1 MKHWI
6 LIGFILVIT
15 VACRLISTKRINNI
29 PPSYYIRHDTG
40 SDAQIANDVL
50 IFSKSRH
57 VRYSREFLEPR
68 NELLLRMQKYCIPT
82 KYKLNGDSIHFHL
95 DSMFMGFST
104 VSYKFQGV
112 DHIDSIPQYTK
123 GYNLDFFGAI
133 RNDSIFFR
141 IIERDTIVMR
151 DTIIR
156 TGVFVKQ

>member
-6 LIGFILVIT
+6 PIGFILVIT

-40 SDAQIANDVL
+40 SDAQIANDVM
-50 IFSKSRH
+50 IFSKTRH

-68 NELLLRMQKYCIPT
+68 NELIDRMQKYCVPA
-82 KYKLNGDSIHFHL
+82 KYNLYGDSIHFHL
-95 DSMFMGFST
+95 DSMFMGFRT
-104 VSYKFQGV
+104 VSYTFKGIE
-112 DHIDSIPQYTK
+112 HIDSFPQYTK
-123 GYNLDFFGAI
+123 GYNLDFFGEI
-133 RNDSIFFR
+133 RNDSIFFKT
-141 IIERDTIVMR
+141 IERDTIVMN